1 MPASLPR
8 GRPTGSTTFDPAV
21 AASFGKAVVELRTA
35 QGMSQLALALESS
48 IERAHMGR
56 IERGERIPNL
66 VAIIKIAKALRCS
79 ATALVEQF
87 ECQVSAEHGGAAKR

>member
-87 ECQVSAEHGGAAKR
+87 E